1 MRLLVLI
8 IVLALIVFLIWQ
20 AIQLVRH
27 VIAKRKPWAVDH
39 DTRSDGTRIVQLVKP
54 GRRARVVKE
63 LPPSTDPLDLQSD
76 LQSAI
81 SDAKLEAEV
90 LNRP

>member
-1 MRLLVLI
+1 MRLLIALII
-8 IVLALIVFLIWQ
+8 IVLIVLLVWQ
-20 AIQLVRH
+20 AASIVRH
-27 VIAKRKPWAVDH
+27 FLAKRKPWSVDH